1 MIDVDGFLASQPIAV
16 VGASSDPAKFG
27 HKVLAAYLRHGIR
40 AIPINPSGGE
50 ILGQKVFAHLS
61 DVPEALTAASI
72 ITPPIITAGVISEAV
87 RLGLKRLWL
96 QPGAEHPEAI
106 RRAEDA
112 GLEVI
117 WGGPCV
123 LVELARRSIKV

>member
-1 MIDVDGFLASQPIAV
+1 MTDVEGFLASQPIAV
-16 VGASSDPAKFG
+16 VGASADPAKFG
-27 HKVLAAYLRHGIR
+27 HKVLAAYLHHGIR
-40 AIPINPSGGE
+40 AIPVNPSGGE
-50 ILGQKVFAHLS
+50 ILGQKVYAHLA
-61 DVPEALTAASI
+61 DVPEPLTAASI
-72 ITPPIITAGVISEAV
+72 ITPPIITAGVIAEAM

-106 RRAEDA
+106 RRAEEA

-123 LVELARRSIKV
+123 LVELTRR